1 MPARLAPLYSALLL
15 ALLPAAASA
24 ATITVDPADANR
36 ACEGSDAVCPTIGQA
51 MRRAAAGD
59 TIAIAKGTY
68 AETVDASGKNDL
80 KIQGAGMGD
89 VKITGQGTGDVVTI
103 GASGVSVSD
112 LTIDVPAN
120 GGRAVAVGG
129 PGAQLRSVLLQRAAA
144 STANVPVLE
153 VSGPG
158 SATVAGAFVVQSA
171 GTAGTP
177 AIRTLSAQGLLL
189 TESTVISSTGPAL
202 LAEAGADNRVSRSTL
217 ASTESSSDA
226 IRVLSGS
233 AGNRGLTVDSS
244 NLIGGANAAGIL
256 ARSSGSSA
264 GDIALQAR
272 HITLVGSAKGIVL
285 DASAANGPGGI
296 IGAKSAGN
304 IDGKVFSSIVH
315 GTSETRRHDP
325 DLDGVTS
332 TANTARLSF
341 ANSDAPPASAG
352 NGSVD
357 MGGATFTE
365 DSKLFTPKT
374 LKLRADAPVVDKGGA
389 LQPGESVKDID
400 GDARE
405 VDGPDGDSTA
415 TSDIGAD
422 EYVNQP
428 PTAVFGITDKRPR
441 AGQLIGL
448 IAGATDP
455 EQDAGG
461 GIVEYRWDFGD
472 GRKETTSAGAVTHTY
487 DAPGS
492 YQVTLQVVDR
502 QGAASAVTA
511 PQTVEVRVRP
521 DIALTLPREGATL
534 KLNPAPKKGSK
545 RKPKG
550 LPMSV
555 AGRLA
560 ENAGI
565 TRIEVSLYLTKR
577 APVKKKKRRRAS
589 ASQVAPPICEFYSGR
604 LLVKKACDKEIWL
617 PATVS
622 GSFFTLATK
631 KGVRLIPGTYEV
643 RVRAF
648 EGTTLLTTAYSV
660 KDGTLAHFR
669 VK

>member
-1 MPARLAPLYSALLL
+1 MFARLTPLYAAVLL

-24 ATITVDPADANR
+24 ATVRVDPAAANG
-36 ACEGSDAVCPTIGQA
+36 ACSGSDPVCPTIGQA
-51 MRRAAAGD
+51 MQRAASGD
-59 TIAIAKGTY
+59 TILIAKGTY
-68 AETVDASGKNDL
+68 AETVDVSNKSDL
-80 KIQGAGMGD
+80 KIQGAGVGE

-103 GASGVSVSD
+103 GSSGVSISG
-112 LTIDVPAN
+112 LTVDVPAN
-120 GGRAVAVGG
+120 GGRAVTVGG
-129 PGAQLRSVLLQRAAA
+129 AGALLSTVLLQRAAA
-144 STANVPVLE
+144 TTANVPVLE

-158 SATVAGAFVVQSA
+158 SATVTGAFIVQGAGA
-171 GTAGTP
+171 AGTP
-177 AIRTLSAQGLLL
+177 AIRTLSTQGLVLA
-189 TESTVISSTGPAL
+189 ESTVISSTGPAL
-202 LAEAGADNRVSRSTL
+202 VAEAGTGNQVTRSTL
-217 ASTESSSDA
+217 ASTESASDA
-226 IRVLSGS
+226 IRILSAS
-233 AGNRGLTVDSS
+233 AGNRGITVDSS
-244 NLIGGANAAGIL
+244 NLLGGSGAAGLL
-256 ARSSGSSA
+256 ARSTGSSA
-264 GDIALQAR
+264 GDIAVQAR
-272 HITLVGSAKGIVL
+272 HVTLVGSAKGIVL

-296 IGAKSAGN
+296 IGARSAGN

-315 GTSETRRHDP
+315 GTSETRRHAP
-325 DLDGVTS
+325 QIDGVTS
-332 TANTARLSF
+332 TANTARLTF
-341 ANSDAPPASAG
+341 ANSDAPPATAN
-352 NGSVD
+352 NGSVE

-365 DSKLFTPKT
+365 DGKLFTPKT
-374 LKLRADAPVVDKGGA
+374 LKLRADAPVIDKGGA
-389 LQPGESVKDID
+389 LQAGEAIKDID

-405 VDGPDGDSTA
+405 VDGPDGDATA

-428 PTAVFGITDKRPR
+428 PTAAFGITDKRPR

-455 EQDAGG
+455 EQDQGG

-472 GRKETTSAGAVTHTY
+472 GQKETTTAGAVAHTY
-487 DAPGS
+487 ASPGT
-492 YQVTLQVVDR
+492 YQATLQVVDR
-502 QGAASAVTA
+502 QGAVSPVTA
-511 PQTVEVRVRP
+511 PQAVEVRVRP
-521 DIALTLPREGATL
+521 DIALTLPKEGAIL
-534 KLNPAPKKGSK
+534 KLNPARKKGS
-545 RKPKG
+545 RRRPKG
-550 LPMSV
+550 RPMSV
-555 AGRLA
+555 AGKLA

-577 APVKKKKRRRAS
+577 APKRRRRTATR
-589 ASQVAPPICEFYSGR
+589 SQVAPKICEFYSGR

-631 KGVRLIPGTYEV
+631 RGVRLIPGTYEV